1 LRQRG
6 SFGRGSEGSDSN
18 DERLLGKQEEKMST
32 QPMPS
37 EPCHDGPH
45 QELTLLERARNGD
58 PAAFGSLVEPWRR
71 PLIGYIYRMVTH
83 RQDAEDLLQDVLV
96 RVLEN
101 IREYRG
107 EAPFKSWL
115 FGIAT
120 HVCLD
125 HLRRKKRW
133 RVEAQ
138 KIGEDEAKA
147 NPEALPQLMELTR
160 RPEFRF
166 EVREHI
172 GFCFSCVS
180 RTLPPEEQAALM
192 LKEVLGFTSQEA
204 AGILGLSEPV
214 FRHRLAA
221 ARQKMIGDF
230 EGLCALINKKGVC
243 YQCKALREIS
253 GEANRGPDQ
262 VQIEVAPGLA
272 LNPENLFDARLAI
285 VRDADL
291 EDGRTRLM
299 HDMFFDSLTKREE
312 SRP

>member
-1 LRQRG
+1 
-6 SFGRGSEGSDSN
+6 
-18 DERLLGKQEEKMST
+18 MSA
-32 QPMPS
+32 QPMAGQPFS
-37 EPCHDGPH
+37 DDPH
-45 QELTLLERARNGD
+45 QELKLLDRARNGD
-58 PAAFGSLVEPWRR
+58 RAAFGSLVEPWRR

-107 EAPFKSWL
+107 EAPFRSWL

-125 HLRRKKRW
+125 HLRKKKRW

-138 KIGEDEAKA
+138 KIGEREAQA
-147 NPEALPQLMELTR
+147 DPEALPRLTELTR

-166 EVREHI
+166 EIREHI
-172 GFCFSCVS
+172 AFCFSCVS
-180 RTLPPEEQAALM
+180 RTLPPEQQAAIT
-192 LKEVLGFTSQEA
+192 LKEVLGFTNQEA
-204 AGILGLSEPV
+204 AGILSLSEPV

-230 EGLCALINKKGVC
+230 EGLCALINKAGIC
-243 YQCKALREIS
+243 YQCKALREIA
-253 GEANRGPDQ
+253 GKANRGPDL
-262 VQIEVAPGLA
+262 VQIDVAPGLA
-272 LNPENLFDARLAI
+272 LSPENLFDARLAI
-285 VRDADL
+285 VRDSDL

-299 HDMFFDSLTKREE
+299 HDMFFESLTAREE
-312 SRP
+312 NRL